1 MLFVLL
7 FCEIHSLAA
16 SLGDIKV
23 QAASGL
29 PENVSQSV
37 SVHVDLLTEAV
48 KEHVCVTWHGVV

>member
-1 MLFVLL
+1 MLFILV

-23 QAASGL
+23 QAESGL
-29 PENVSQSV
+29 PESVSQSV

-48 KEHVCVTWHGVV
+48 KEHVSVTWHSVV